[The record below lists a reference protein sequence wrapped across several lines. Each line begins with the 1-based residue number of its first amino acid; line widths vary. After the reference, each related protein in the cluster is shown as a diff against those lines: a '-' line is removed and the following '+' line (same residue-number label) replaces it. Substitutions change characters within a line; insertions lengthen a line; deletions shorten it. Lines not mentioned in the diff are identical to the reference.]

1 MELDIKEDNF
11 KSRDNLNHEISKDLF
26 KLDPKSFADG
36 LVKDCNGDEELALRV
51 FQNYTGSDGTTW
63 NSDVVKELNKMIESK
78 NVLSFNENSD
88 VIEIVEGMSKYRK
101 ELAKVFNETFTTFQE
116 ERDPEFEKL
125 LATRRQIKKDLNEP
139 DADIE
144 KLNKDLEDIN
154 KQIKDFNK
162 NRQPADTEKLLT
174 TNAQIKN
181 DSDKSDADIDKLDND
196 EKLKKLLA
204 TSEQIKKDL
213 NKPDADTEKL
223 NKDLE
228 DINKQIEN
236 TKQLLDYEKLLKT
249 REQIKNDLDKQNTY
263 FKKLNKNLEN
273 INKQQSNSLNNFDK
287 DKQFINYAELVAT
300 RRQLKNDL
308 DKQSVNIEKLNKDL
322 EDIDKQIETFDKKI
336 QLTNANNSNVPEIE
350 ISDKDLSIDQQL
362 DKALE
367 LIKGKP
373 SKEDVAYIDK
383 INSLLNNHLR
393 KMEIKIDKL
402 YNSNNDA
409 DVEKLTDEYN
419 AYFDKQKLLDKF
431 LNKDKEKQTVEYDI
445 TPEEL
450 QKQYDYKLPSDI
462 ERADTWADDEKNE
475 IADLKKQ
482 LADPNVSDKEK
493 DEIEN
498 RLHKISTEK
507 AIRDKR
513 TNNDYDR
520 VEEAY
525 KTWHDY
531 YGDFGKIKTL
541 LQLGINPN
549 ALYTIPWRE
558 EHGNSKQ
565 VFYARVNK
573 KGDGIIASDLG
584 YTPWKDNSG
593 VYHWK
598 IETKNNR
605 DLTFKEF
612 YDIMHSPLN
621 KLWLDAVESK
631 HGNNYPKMLKG
642 FEQAEENMKN
652 IYFQWYE
659 DNSEDLK
666 GYDADQIAEIFY
678 LWFNRDMDMKS
689 ALIHVKN
696 RTVDTKKESN
706 EEVGFFKT
714 LLEDKQ
720 ITYAKDSVAL
730 GKLLRQLGINP
741 VYMHQ
746 TFPYNVTKINGG
758 FAGLFAGDKDQQYRN
773 EVENVFISGL
783 PDAPIDDIIKMNKV
797 FLTSI
802 SPEGNTKKF
811 TGELDKVQ
819 QQTAEKDSQR
829 FANPEDID
837 TLDGAGTMPDIWEQA
852 SSPKAWLRRKDT
864 TPRGEWL
871 AIPQKAIE
879 DVIIRQAQTPQF
891 ADTNLILSYKRAVE
905 NGLDLPGFVVDA
917 VKFYDPDQ
925 QVRYDSRK
933 GVFKIWHSYDNA
945 KAKMTGSN
953 PYRRIMQTFGY

>member
-11 KSRDNLNHEISKDLF
+11 KSRDNLNLGISKDLF

-88 VIEIVEGMSKYRK
+88 VIEIVEEMSNYRK
-101 ELAKVFNETFTTFQE
+101 ELAKVFNETFTTFKE
-116 ERDPEFEKL
+116 EKDPEFEKL
-125 LATRRQIKKDLNEP
+125 LATRRQIKKDLNNP

-144 KLNKDLEDIN
+144 KLNKDLEDVN
-154 KQIKDFNK
+154 KQIEDFNK
-162 NRQPADTEKLLT
+162 NKQGDT
-174 TNAQIKN
+174 NI
-181 DSDKSDADIDKLDND
+181 DSDK
-196 EKLKKLLA
+196 
-204 TSEQIKKDL
+204 EQK
-213 NKPDADTEKL
+213 
-223 NKDLE
+223 
-228 DINKQIEN
+228 
-236 TKQLLDYEKLLKT
+236 
-249 REQIKNDLDKQNTY
+249 
-263 FKKLNKNLEN
+263 
-273 INKQQSNSLNNFDK
+273 
-287 DKQFINYAELVAT
+287 
-300 RRQLKNDL
+300 
-308 DKQSVNIEKLNKDL
+308 
-322 EDIDKQIETFDKKI
+322 
-336 QLTNANNSNVPEIE
+336 
-350 ISDKDLSIDQQL
+350 IDQ
-362 DKALE
+362 
-367 LIKGKP
+367 
-373 SKEDVAYIDK
+373 
-383 INSLLNNHLR
+383 
-393 KMEIKIDKL
+393 
-402 YNSNNDA
+402 
-409 DVEKLTDEYN
+409 
-419 AYFDKQKLLDKF
+419 KQD
-431 LNKDKEKQTVEYDI
+431 NTTQPVNYDI
-445 TPEEL
+445 TPEEF
-450 QKQYDYKLPSDI
+450 QKHYDYKLPSDVK
-462 ERADTWADDEKNE
+462 RADTWTDDEKNE
-475 IADLKKQ
+475 IAELKKQ
-482 LADPNVSDKEK
+482 LTDPNLSDEEK
-493 DEIEN
+493 NEIEN

-507 AIRDKR
+507 ATRDKR
-513 TNNDYDR
+513 TNNNYDR

-531 YGDFGKIKTL
+531 YGDFSKIKTL
-541 LQLGINPN
+541 LQLEINPN
-549 ALYTIPWRE
+549 ALYTVPWRE

-584 YTPWKDNSG
+584 YEPWKDNSG

-598 IETKNNR
+598 IVTKNNR
-605 DLTFKEF
+605 DLSFKEF

-621 KLWLDAVESK
+621 KLWLDAIESK
-631 HGNNYPKMLKG
+631 HGNDYPKMLEG
-642 FEQAEENMKN
+642 FEQAEDNMKN

-659 DNSEDLK
+659 DYNEDLK

-696 RTVDTKKESN
+696 RTTNTKKESN
-706 EEVGFFKT
+706 EELGFFKT

-720 ITYAKDSVAL
+720 ITYAKDSVTL

-746 TFPYNVTKINGG
+746 TFPYNVTKISGG
-758 FAGLFAGDKDQQYRN
+758 FAGLFANDTDQQYRN

-802 SPEGNTKKF
+802 SPEGNMKKF

-819 QQTAEKDSQR
+819 QQITEKDSQR
-829 FANPEDID
+829 FENPEEIN
-837 TLDGAGTMPDIWEQA
+837 TLDGTGTMPDIWEQA
-852 SSPKAWLRRKDT
+852 SSPKAWSRRKDT
-864 TPRGEWL
+864 TSRGEWL
-871 AIPQKAIE
+871 TIPQKAIE
-879 DVIIRQAQTPQF
+879 DVIIRQAQTEQF
-891 ADTNLILSYKRAVE
+891 KDTNLILSYKRAVE
-905 NGLDLPGFVVDA
+905 NGLALPGFVVDA

-933 GVFKIWHSYDNA
+933 GVFKIWHSYMNA